1 MQESSPTLSPVK
13 PVRPVAPYIG
23 GKRNLAQR
31 LCAIIDATPHT
42 TYAEVMVGMGGVFFR
57 RKHRPKAE
65 VINDWSADVHNLFRI
80 LQVHY
85 IAFLEMMR
93 FQISSR
99 AEFERLAATDP
110 ATLTDMQRAAR
121 FLYLQRTTFGGKV
134 AGRSFGVSVNTAAR
148 FDVTKLQPMLEAVH
162 ERLASVTLERKT
174 WSDFIRLYDREGT
187 LFYLD
192 PPYYGCERDYGDG
205 MFSREEFDAMAEQLR
220 GIKGRF
226 ILSINDRPQIREIF
240 AGFNFREEDVRY
252 TIAKS
257 NSLGVF
263 GELIITNF

>member
-134 AGRSFGVSVNTAAR
+134 AGRSFGVSVNTPAR
-148 FDVTKLQPMLEAVH
+148 FDVTKLQPMLEAAH

-240 AGFNFREEDVRY
+240 ARFNFREEDVRY
-252 TIAKS
+252 TIGGNDKA
-257 NSLGVF
+257 GVF